1 MFQTINTTKVGLV
14 ETLETLVQ
22 SIIIQNF
29 PISNGKVGFRTVS
42 AATVVVGG
50 RGDYLK
56 LVLPWKITCKISPC
70 RHSPGLSIKFIT

>member
-29 PISNGKVGFRTVS
+29 QYEARYQTVKLDS
-42 AATVVVGG
+42 GPYRNCGCRGEGG
-50 RGDYLK
+50 
-56 LVLPWKITCKISPC
+56 LPEKYPHAGIPQVYQ
-70 RHSPGLSIKFIT
+70 